1 MPLPVKICW
10 PWATISAVAPSGGV
24 PVAPVVPAGAGV
36 GVGVCAVVSAAVSS
50 VVSPAS
56 PAHALSQPAVASV
69 ITATH
74 LFRLIFHPS
83 REFTRSPVGGLQ
95 AACHPAGIL
104 GFCRSAASDAE

>member
-10 PWATISAVAPSGGV
+10 PWATISAVAPSAGV
-24 PVAPVVPAGAGV
+24 PVAPAVPAGA

-69 ITATH
+69 STATH

-104 GFCRSAASDAE
+104 G